1 VANFNWVLTLPEALE
16 KIFLE
21 DFQVFEYVYHLNPE
35 EYAMNSTEKLYEIIK
50 DMTEPTVTELLD
62 FAEFLKGKKQSKKVM
77 NDEML
82 SALKGGGGKLSCVGR

>member
-1 VANFNWVLTLPEALE
+1 
-16 KIFLE
+16 
-21 DFQVFEYVYHLNPE
+21 
-35 EYAMNSTEKLYEIIK
+35 MNSTEKLYEIIK